1 MDEDL
6 SPSLALGI
14 ELPPRYRGWL
24 SERLREL
31 GFPAFEEQSRTR
43 GARILIY
50 HASESRLE
58 AVAAA
63 LREQARLGLPG
74 VALKFSLER
83 PDSDWA
89 LEWTRHLTPVQLTP
103 SLRLYPSAPP
113 AGALDAGAL
122 YLEPAFAFGFGEHPS
137 TRLVATWLE
146 AWCREHPN
154 AAVLDVGCGTGVLSL
169 VALRAGA
176 GNVLGVD
183 TSSAAVVAAQ
193 HNAALNA
200 LGRARFELGSAEH
213 VTGRFDCVVANIE
226 AQILE
231 AACDGITR
239 TLAPGGVIALSGFIE
254 EQVAGLI
261 EHYRARGVALERA
274 AEDGDWCLLVG
285 RWL

>member
-6 SPSLALGI
+6 APSLALGI

-24 SERLREL
+24 SEQLRAL
-31 GFPAFEEQSRTR
+31 GFPAFEEQSRPR
-43 GARILIY
+43 SARILIY
-50 HASESRLE
+50 DASESRLE

-63 LREQARLGLPG
+63 VREQARLSLPG

-83 PDSDWA
+83 PNGDWA

-103 SLRLYPSAPP
+103 SIRLYPAAPP
-113 AGALDAGAL
+113 EGALDAGAL

-146 AWCREHPN
+146 AWCREHPG
-154 AAVLDVGCGTGVLSL
+154 ASVLDVGCGTGVLSL

-176 GNVLGVD
+176 GSVLGVD
-183 TSSAAVVAAQ
+183 TSPAAVAAAQ
-193 HNAALNA
+193 CNAALNA
-200 LGRARFELGSAEH
+200 LDRARFERGSAEH
-213 VTGRFDCVVANIE
+213 VTARFDCVVANIE

-231 AACDGITR
+231 AACDGIID
-239 TLAPGGVIALSGFIE
+239 TLAQAGVIALSGFIE
-254 EQVAGLI
+254 EQVAGLA
-261 EHYRARGVALERA
+261 EHYRARGVALERT

-285 RWL
+285 RRL